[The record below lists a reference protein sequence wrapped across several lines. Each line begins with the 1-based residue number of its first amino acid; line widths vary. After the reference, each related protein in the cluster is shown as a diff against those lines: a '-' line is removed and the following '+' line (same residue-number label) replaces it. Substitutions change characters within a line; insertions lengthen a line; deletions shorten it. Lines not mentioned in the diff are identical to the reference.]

1 MTNEQTATTTATQM
15 QQVKAKQDKGKE
27 SREWGKERGAKNLPC
42 KAMRS
47 HVNQRT
53 LAQRMQQSSSRAILA
68 EAAQLA

>member
-27 SREWGKERGAKNLPC
+27 SREWGKERGAKEL
-42 KAMRS
+42 AMQS
-47 HVNQRT
+47 DAITCQSAHTCTENAAEQ
-53 LAQRMQQSSSRAILA
+53 QQSLA